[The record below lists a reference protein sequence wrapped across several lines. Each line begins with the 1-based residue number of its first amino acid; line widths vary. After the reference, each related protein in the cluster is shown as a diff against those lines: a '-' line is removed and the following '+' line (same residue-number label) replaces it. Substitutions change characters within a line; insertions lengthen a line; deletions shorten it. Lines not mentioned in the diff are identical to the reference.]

1 MKSGTSKRN
10 VNQVYEIY
18 SILRISFCFRAYY
31 INIFIG
37 KAQLNRVIDAD
48 SHGVLKHLGQIA
60 DSMTEW
66 EGRISEELKLT
77 PADVA
82 SIHTKHP
89 RNLKLQS

>member
-1 MKSGTSKRN
+1 MF
-10 VNQVYEIY
+10 I
-18 SILRISFCFRAYY
+18 CAYY
-31 INIFIG
+31 ILLG
-37 KAQLNRVIDAD
+37 KAKLDNVIDAD
-48 SHGVLKHLGQIA
+48 GHGVLKHLGRIA

-66 EGRISEELKLT
+66 EGRISDELKLT

>member
-31 INIFIG
+31 IFIG
-37 KAQLNRVIDAD
+37 KAQLDRVIDAD
-48 SHGVLKHLGQIA
+48 SHGVLKHLGRIA

-77 PADVA
+77 PTDVA

>member
-1 MKSGTSKRN
+1 MHNSN
-10 VNQVYEIY
+10 
-18 SILRISFCFRAYY
+18 LP
-31 INIFIG
+31 IG
-37 KAQLNRVIDAD
+37 KAQLDKEIDAD
-48 SHGVLKHLGQIA
+48 GHGVLKHLGQIA

-66 EGRISEELKLT
+66 EGRISDELKLT

>member
-1 MKSGTSKRN
+1 MDK
-10 VNQVYEIY
+10 
-18 SILRISFCFRAYY
+18 
-31 INIFIG
+31 
-37 KAQLNRVIDAD
+37 VIDGD
-48 SHGVLKHLGQIA
+48 GHGVPKHLGRIA

-66 EGRISEELKLT
+66 EGRISDELKLT

>member
-1 MKSGTSKRN
+1 MKFT
-10 VNQVYEIY
+10 
-18 SILRISFCFRAYY
+18 AYLE
-31 INIFIG
+31 FHSVSELTTFLIG
-37 KAQLNRVIDAD
+37 KSQLDRVIDAD
-48 SHGVLKHLGQIA
+48 SHGVLKHLGRIA

>member
-1 MKSGTSKRN
+1 MDN
-10 VNQVYEIY
+10 
-18 SILRISFCFRAYY
+18 
-31 INIFIG
+31 
-37 KAQLNRVIDAD
+37 VIDAD
-48 SHGVLKHLGQIA
+48 GHGALKHLGRIA

-66 EGRISEELKLT
+66 EGRISDELKLT

>member
-10 VNQVYEIY
+10 INQVCEIY
-18 SILRISFCFRAYY
+18 SIHEISFCFRAYY
-31 INIFIG
+31 IFFIG
-37 KAQLNRVIDAD
+37 KAQLDRVIDAD
-48 SHGVLKHLGQIA
+48 SHGVLKHLGRIA

-66 EGRISEELKLT
+66 EGRISGELKLT